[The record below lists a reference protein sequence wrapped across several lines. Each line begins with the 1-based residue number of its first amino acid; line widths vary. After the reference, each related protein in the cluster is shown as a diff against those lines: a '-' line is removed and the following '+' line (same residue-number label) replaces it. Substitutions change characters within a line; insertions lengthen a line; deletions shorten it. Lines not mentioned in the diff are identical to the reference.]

1 MVTES
6 GKTQTTHVPP
16 SPRTPSGSLAREQAV
31 ATPPPDAMIH
41 LSSSDHHKTAI
52 LWPSNASNGGGDFH
66 GPITGIDLSKRSK
79 ESLSAASAAARK
91 QREFIPDNK
100 KDESYWDRR
109 RRNNEAAKRSRE
121 KRRLNDM
128 VLETRV
134 LELTKENAVLRAQL
148 VAIRDKYGI
157 SGENLVNPEQ
167 VPVALPPSDP
177 VAINLSKRN
186 KLLVTGGLPMVSQ
199 VGPGGMAGMPLR
211 PLLVTSQHSPVG
223 HHNGKQLY
231 EQMECNNNNNNHS
244 PNHNCGHRNY
254 LGDVKEEALAE
265 MVTLYN
271 CCRLP
276 ADVGGL
282 YSARMPPT
290 SSHSPPAMNGSH
302 HAYMHRAEI
311 PIYDNQRRG
320 SACSDNSLSDVA
332 HNDGCSSGDESRS
345 ARSPSGGSENGVSVC
360 YANLPHKLRH
370 KSHLGEKEGT
380 NCSGSNGYRSPPV
393 VQPIVTC
400 DDLSSGHEA
409 SGDEA
414 PTPKKR
420 RQSDGGVI
428 GGLSNLSVASD
439 DLESENCQLKS
450 QLQRLACEVASLKD
464 MMLSS
469 RDSVVCSGHAHDQ
482 PPTLE
487 PAVSPHADP

>member
-16 SPRTPSGSLAREQAV
+16 SLRTPSGSLGSREQAV
-31 ATPPPDAMIH
+31 ATPPPEAMLH
-41 LSSSDHHKTAI
+41 LSAADHHKAAI
-52 LWPSNASNGGGDFH
+52 HWPNNGSSDFH
-66 GPITGIDLSKRSK
+66 GPVTGIDLSKRNNNKDSMG
-79 ESLSAASAAARK
+79 AGAGANARK

-148 VAIRDKYGI
+148 SAIRDKYGI
-157 SGENLVNPEQ
+157 SGENLINPEQ
-167 VPVALPPSDP
+167 IPVALPPSDP

-186 KLLVTGGLPMVSQ
+186 KLLVAGGLPMCPQ
-199 VGPGGMAGMPLR
+199 VGGGGLGGMSLR
-211 PLLVTSQHSPVG
+211 PMLINSQHSPVS
-223 HHNGKQLY
+223 HTNGKQCY
-231 EQMECNNNNNNHS
+231 DPMECNNNNCS
-244 PNHNCGHRNY
+244 HRNF
-254 LGDVKEEALAE
+254 LGEVKEESIAE
-265 MVTLYN
+265 MVIYN
-271 CCRLP
+271 CCRVP
-276 ADVGGL
+276 SDL

-290 SSHSPPAMNGSH
+290 RSHSPPTMNGH
-302 HAYMHRAEI
+302 NTYIPRVEI
-311 PIYDNQRRG
+311 PMYDNQRRG
-320 SACSDNSLSDVA
+320 SACSENSLSDVA

-345 ARSPSGGSENGVSVC
+345 ARSPSGGSDNGVPAS

-370 KSHLGEKEGT
+370 KSHLGEKDGISVIT
-380 NCSGSNGYRSPPV
+380 NGYRSPPV
-393 VQPIVTC
+393 TQPSATS

-414 PTPKKR
+414 PTLKRR

-469 RDSVVCSGHAHDQ
+469 RDSGHCIGRTHDQ

-487 PAVSPHADP
+487 PAVSPSDP